1 MNLLIIV
8 LGIFSCVELLNII
21 MLYGRPAAQYGNG
34 IGVFKAWEKSKENK
48 AVHALIRYLVFW
60 VAGTKIIFVGLILV
74 IILTGSW
81 LTQLGAVSVLLLT
94 TSMFFVKLYPLI
106 KKMDK
111 QKELTIT
118 GYSKTLAL
126 MITSFLIMFIAALLI
141 ETIDVI

>member
-1 MNLLIIV
+1 
-8 LGIFSCVELLNII
+8 
-21 MLYGRPAAQYGNG
+21 
-34 IGVFKAWEKSKENK
+34 
-48 AVHALIRYLVFW
+48 
-60 VAGTKIIFVGLILV
+60 
-74 IILTGSW
+74 
-81 LTQLGAVSVLLLT
+81 AVSVLLLT

>member
-1 MNLLIIV
+1 
-8 LGIFSCVELLNII
+8 
-21 MLYGRPAAQYGNG
+21 MLYSKPEAQYGNG
-34 IGVFKAWEKSKENK
+34 VGIFKALEESKENK

-81 LTQLGAVSVLLLT
+81 LTQLGTVAVLLLT
-94 TSMFFVKLYPLI
+94 TSTFFVKLYPII
-106 KKMDK
+106 KKMDMK
-111 QKELTIT
+111 KELTIQ

-141 ETIDVI
+141 ETLDVI

>member
-1 MNLLIIV
+1 
-8 LGIFSCVELLNII
+8 
-21 MLYGRPAAQYGNG
+21 
-34 IGVFKAWEKSKENK
+34 
-48 AVHALIRYLVFW
+48 
-60 VAGTKIIFVGLILV
+60 
-74 IILTGSW
+74 
-81 LTQLGAVSVLLLT
+81 LT

-141 ETIDVI
+141 ETLDVI